1 MMVWPLSA
9 LTQAAAA
16 LELTRVTSL
25 VTPPPSHTCHVS
37 RATVLT
43 VPRNYVGHV
52 SRASRHCL
60 LLSLQIFHNSSS

>member
-25 VTPPPSHTCHVS
+25 VTPPPATRVTCHGIESASQLCGTRV
-37 RATVLT
+37 TCLT
-43 VPRNYVGHV
+43 
-52 SRASRHCL
+52 SL
-60 LLSLQIFHNSSS
+60 LVTKSADIS

>member
-25 VTPPPSHTCHVS
+25 VTPPPATRVTC
-37 RATVLT
+37 LT
-43 VPRNYVGHV
+43 
-52 SRASRHCL
+52 SL
-60 LLSLQIFHNSSS
+60 LVTKSADIS

>member
-25 VTPPPSHTCHVS
+25 LTRVTCHAIESASQLCGTRV
-37 RATVLT
+37 TCLT
-43 VPRNYVGHV
+43 
-52 SRASRHCL
+52 SL
-60 LLSLQIFHNSSS
+60 LVTKSADIS